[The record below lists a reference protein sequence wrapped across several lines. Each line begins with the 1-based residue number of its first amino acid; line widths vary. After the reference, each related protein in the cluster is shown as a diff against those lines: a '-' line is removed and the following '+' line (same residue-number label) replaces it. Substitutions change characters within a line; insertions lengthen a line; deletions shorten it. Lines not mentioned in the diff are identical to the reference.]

1 MSTVI
6 ICRYLGDLQTE
17 ARHEGS
23 ATHLRTD
30 APLDNN
36 GKARTFSP
44 TDLLATAL
52 GTCLLTIM
60 GITARNHGFV
70 LDPCAADVVKTMS
83 TTPPRRVESLAAR
96 VALPRNLGSHH
107 RRLLM
112 QAALHCPVMN
122 SIAPAIKVTMEFVD
136 RLDDGSAEG

>member
-1 MSTVI
+1 MSTVVT
-6 ICRYLGDLQTE
+6 CQYLGDLETE

-60 GITARNHGFV
+60 GITARSHGFE
-70 LDPCAADVVKTMS
+70 LEPCAADVVKTMS

-96 VALPRNLGSHH
+96 VVLPQGLGNHQ
-107 RRLLM
+107 RQLLM

-122 SIAPAIKVTMEFVD
+122 SLAPGIKITMEFVD
-136 RLDDGSAEG
+136 SLGGESGEG

>member
-1 MSTVI
+1 MSTAI
-6 ICRYLGDLQTE
+6 TCRYLGDLETE

-60 GITARNHGFV
+60 GITARNHGFE
-70 LDPCAADVVKTMS
+70 LESCAADVVKTMS
-83 TTPPRRVESLAAR
+83 TTPPRRVDSLVAR
-96 VALPRNLGSHH
+96 VALPQGLSSHQ
-107 RRLLM
+107 RQLLM

-122 SIAPAIKVTMEFVD
+122 SIGPGIKITMEFVD
-136 RLDDGSAEG
+136 GLDERR

>member
-1 MSTVI
+1 MSTVVT
-6 ICRYLGDLQTE
+6 CRYLGDLETE
-17 ARHEGS
+17 ARHESS

-36 GKARTFSP
+36 GQARSFSP

-60 GITARNHGFV
+60 GITARHHGFD
-70 LDPCAADVVKTMS
+70 LEPCDADVVKTMS
-83 TTPPRRVESLAAR
+83 TTPPRRVETLAAR
-96 VALPRNLGSHH
+96 VVLPQGLDTHQRQ
-107 RRLLM
+107 LLM

-122 SIAPAIKVTMEFVD
+122 SIGTAIQVDVEFVD
-136 RLDDGSAEG
+136 SL